1 MQFTFSFLVT
11 HGLRH
16 NVLMNLRKE
25 QTAFVFALC
34 SAFAVQ
40 TAVASATTAENSAT
54 TDRLFDME
62 PETVITPTRLRQSV
76 AELPAAVTVVT
87 AAMISDNGL
96 RSLPEALRLVPG
108 MIVTQVSGNDYRV
121 NYHGGNVLIP
131 RRINVMI
138 DGISV
143 YRPGLARVDWSTI
156 PVLMSDI
163 ERIEVTRGPAS
174 AAYGPN
180 SMTAVVNVITKTAR
194 ATGSTTQIGV
204 QYGSGDRNISLQHG
218 DVFSN
223 GLAYR
228 ISMQREITNGYD
240 ANPSVKVVGH
250 DGQTI
255 NRGTLGLEFA
265 PSARDSLGVQAL
277 FAEGTKQVEF
287 VDARQTS
294 FPDVHFS
301 DVYGAVNWRRDWS
314 DSLETKVRATVMHA
328 DTSQKWSTCIPMGLF
343 VPELGALWRI
353 NPALATALVTGV
365 TPKPSSAAEVA
376 ALTAAARTIGALGAL
391 ARQNLCGTTGAALT
405 ERRVDIEAQATVV
418 ASPQLRG
425 VIGVGYRRDSGIS
438 DALSS
443 GKGVSANA
451 ARVFVNAEYRPI
463 TEVTLN
469 LGLYVDRDGTNGSK
483 YLPRVGANWAVSP
496 TQILRASWAVGAR
509 RPDLQEQQGN
519 WSYRMANAN
528 PGYPGV
534 AQPQFFQTA
543 VARGGLLPE
552 RNERQEVGYQ
562 GNWAG
567 GRTVADVVVFREMQR
582 DLVSEKLAINSF
594 APTNKGSLTIS
605 GVEATLG
612 FKPTEKLSLSLG
624 GALIHSRSKT
634 PLELTQTVPLSGF
647 LRGTYAWSEELRVSG
662 VAYASNSSSP
672 GLRSFGRQDLSVRY
686 TPRAFSNMALT
697 GTLSHLDNVVTGAY
711 QDIGRISTSSFNQ
724 SVRGIIGIELAL

>member
-1 MQFTFSFLVT
+1 
-11 HGLRH
+11 
-16 NVLMNLRKE
+16 MNLRIE

-34 SAFAVQ
+34 SAFVVQ
-40 TAVASATTAENSAT
+40 TAVAASTAAENSAT

-62 PETVITPTRLRQSV
+62 PEMVITPTRLRQSV
-76 AELPAAVTVVT
+76 AELPAAVTVIT
-87 AAMISDNGL
+87 AAMISDHGL

-108 MIVTQVSGNDYRV
+108 MIVTQVNGNDYRV
-121 NYHGGNVLIP
+121 NYHGGNILIP

-156 PVLMSDI
+156 PVVMSDI

-180 SMTAVVNVITKTAR
+180 SMTAVVNVITKSAR
-194 ATGSTTQIGV
+194 ASGSTTQIGV

-218 DVFSN
+218 DVFGN

-240 ANPSVKVVGH
+240 AIPSVKVGH

-255 NRGTLGLEFA
+255 NRGTFGLEFT
-265 PSARDSLGVQAL
+265 PSASDSLGVQAL

-287 VDARQTS
+287 LDARQTS
-294 FPDVHFS
+294 FPDVRFS
-301 DVYGAVNWRRDWS
+301 DLYGAVNWRRDWN
-314 DSLETKVRATVMHA
+314 DSLETKVRATVLHA
-328 DTSQKWSTCIPMGLF
+328 DTSQRWSTCIPMGLF

-353 NPALATALVTGV
+353 NPLLATALVTGV
-365 TPKPSSAAEVA
+365 TPRPSSAAEVA
-376 ALTAAARTIGALGAL
+376 AFTAAARAIGALGAL
-391 ARQNLCGTTGAALT
+391 ARQNLCGTTGAGLT

-418 ASPQLRG
+418 VSPQLRG
-425 VIGVGYRRDSGIS
+425 VIGMGYRRDSGIS
-438 DALSS
+438 EAMSS
-443 GKGVSANA
+443 GKNVSSNA
-451 ARVFVNAEYRPI
+451 ARVFVNGEYRPI
-463 TEVTLN
+463 NEVTLN
-469 LGLYVDRDGTNGSK
+469 LGLYVDRDETNGSK

-496 TQILRASWAVGAR
+496 TQVLRASWAVGAR

-519 WSYRMANAN
+519 WSYRMANAT
-528 PGYPGV
+528 PAYPGI

-543 VARGGLLPE
+543 VAQGGLLPE

-562 GNWAG
+562 GNWG
-567 GRTVADVVVFREMQR
+567 GGQTVADLVIFREMQR
-582 DLVSEKLAINSF
+582 DLVSEKLAINTFS
-594 APTNKGSLTIS
+594 PTNKGSLTIS

-624 GALIHSRSKT
+624 GALVHSRSAT

-647 LRGTYAWSEELRVSG
+647 VRGTYVWSEEVRISA
-662 VAYASNSSSP
+662 VAYASNADSP
-672 GLRSFGRQDLSVRY
+672 GLRSFGRQDVSVRY
-686 TPRAFSNMALT
+686 APLGLRNLALT
-697 GTLSHLDNVVTGAY
+697 GTLSHWDNVVTGAY